1 MHNLFNPEGRVMQ
14 FLGKLFD
21 LLMVNLLWVI
31 CSIPIVTIGAATAA
45 LYKVCFNIANNEDEP
60 LFRTFF
66 QSFAKNFKQATILWI
81 ILLGILI
88 FLAFDI
94 YVVYNT
100 NLINSN
106 IGPIVIPVLVFLI
119 LVWMGITLYTFALQM
134 RYSLKIKRVFYNAGL
149 FCLAYIPRTVI
160 MIVSD
165 VVLLALG
172 LRYMP
177 LLFVSV
183 PALINSYLMHKV
195 FVKHE
200 PTQEEKTEEFA
211 EG

>member
-1 MHNLFNPEGRVMQ
+1 MHNLFNPEGKVMQ

-45 LYKVCFNIANNEDEP
+45 LYKVCFNIINNEDEP
-60 LFRTFF
+60 LLRAFF
-66 QSFAKNFKQATILWI
+66 QTFAKNFKQATILWV

-88 FLAFDI
+88 FLIFDI

-100 NLINSN
+100 TLISTS
-106 IGPIVIPVLVFLI
+106 IGPVVIPVLILLI

-160 MIVSD
+160 MIVLD

-172 LRYMP
+172 LRFMP
-177 LLFVSV
+177 LLLVSG
-183 PALINSYLMHKV
+183 PALINSFFMRNA
-195 FVKHE
+195 FIKHE
-200 PTQEEKTEEFA
+200 PPKEESPVEE
-211 EG
+211 